1 MHVKILTYAGPCDVQ
16 ENIWQWSFPSDP
28 KWGAQPHIAP
38 YTSSNLGGG
47 ERAEEWEGR
56 KEEGGGMEESG
67 SERWIVPEIGQTS
80 NASQCLCLEVI
91 HQLSQAIKVGEI

>member
-47 ERAEEWEGR
+47 ERAEE
-56 KEEGGGMEESG
+56 
-67 SERWIVPEIGQTS
+67 
-80 NASQCLCLEVI
+80 
-91 HQLSQAIKVGEI
+91 